1 MTKLVA
7 KGIEKA
13 FGDRWILRGA
23 DLKISP
29 GERVGLVGANGS
41 GKSTLLRILGGS
53 MESDHGEVMTQGR
66 MGLLDQEP
74 RLEAPTVAEV
84 MAKVIAWHEDLLN
97 DYQAALEAG
106 DMDQAARLQ
115 DELDRVGWSLDHQ
128 VDAILDKLD
137 APPAD
142 ARIETLSG
150 GERRRVALARALLGG
165 PDLLLLDEPTNH
177 LDAEAVEWL
186 ESYLAGHKGGVLL
199 VTHDR
204 YLLEAVATRIVEVED
219 GQCVSYDGSYADYL
233 LSRAERRAS
242 LQKSEDTR
250 LDLIEREAA
259 WASRSPAAR
268 TTKQTAR
275 LKRLEDLQSKRPAI
289 TKEKSFSLDLRCGL
303 KKGITVL
310 ELHGVSK
317 SFPDKTLF
325 QDLTLTL
332 TPGERLGILGPNG
345 AGKSTLLK
353 VMLGTMAPDKGELI
367 RGPRVRSALL
377 DQHRTGLNPKDT
389 VFDAAGEGS
398 SHVRLGDR
406 DVHVASFLGRFL
418 FPREMMEQKVSALSG
433 GERARLLLARLLL
446 QGANLLA
453 LDEPTNDLD
462 LMTLRVL
469 EEALMSYDGV
479 AIIVTHDRA
488 LIDRVC
494 TRVLAFDDE
503 GGVMEFA
510 SRMQYLKALA
520 ARRASASLA
529 AKKAATAKQSTSSSS
544 AAQAAPKAPSRKLS
558 WKEKQE
564 LKELPERIEVLEAE
578 KLALEATL
586 ADPETYRSR
595 ADEVNAI
602 GAQIKALGGTI
613 EETYAR
619 WDALEALS

>member
-13 FGDRWILRGA
+13 FGDRRILRGA

-41 GKSTLLRILGGS
+41 GKSTLLRILGGV
-53 MESDHGEVMTQGR
+53 MESDHGEVTCQGR
-66 MGLLDQEP
+66 MGLLEQEP
-74 RLEAPTVAEV
+74 HLDAPTVAEV
-84 MAKVIAWHEDLLN
+84 MDKVIAWHAAILE
-97 DYQAALEAG
+97 DYQAALEDE
-106 DMDQAARLQ
+106 DMTRAAQLQ
-115 DELDRVGWSLDHQ
+115 DELDRVGWSVDHQ

-142 ARIETLSG
+142 ALVSTLSG
-150 GERRRVALARALLGG
+150 GEKRRVALARALLGG

-186 ESYLAGHKGGVLL
+186 QAYLAGHKGGVLL

-204 YLLEAVATRIVEVED
+204 YMLEAVATRIVEVED

-233 LSRAERRAS
+233 VSRAERRAS
-242 LQKSEDTR
+242 LQKSEDSR
-250 LDLIEREAA
+250 LDLITREAA

-275 LKRLEDLQSKRPAI
+275 LKRLEVLKSKRPAI
-289 TKEKSFSLDLRCGL
+289 AREKSFSLDLRCGL
-303 KKGITVL
+303 KKGMTVL

-317 SFPDKTLF
+317 AYGDKKLF
-325 QDLTLTL
+325 EDLTLTL
-332 TPGERLGILGPNG
+332 TPGERVGILGPNG

-353 VMLGTMAPDKGELI
+353 VMLGSLAPDKGELI
-367 RGPRVRSALL
+367 RGPRVRTALL
-377 DQHRTGLNPKDT
+377 DQHRTGLDPKDT
-389 VFDAAGEGS
+389 VFDAAGSGN

-418 FPREMMEQKVSALSG
+418 FPREMMEQRVSALSG

-479 AIIVTHDRA
+479 AVIVTHDRA

-494 TRVLAFDDE
+494 TRVIAFDDE

-510 SRMQYLKALA
+510 SRLQYLKALE
-520 ARRASASLA
+520 ARKAKARS
-529 AKKAATAKQSTSSSS
+529 AKKAAQSAGSGQSSQAKPP
-544 AAQAAPKAPSRKLS
+544 AKARKRS
-558 WKEKQE
+558 WKERQE
-564 LKELPERIEVLEAE
+564 MDALPASIETLEADKE
-578 KLALEATL
+578 ALEATM
-586 ADPETYRSR
+586 ADPETYRTR
-595 ADEVNAI
+595 ADRLPAL
-602 GAQIKALGGTI
+602 GAQLKELTDKIDAA
-613 EETYAR
+613 YAR
-619 WDALEALS
+619 WDELEALS